1 MIAFCPH
8 CDNEFYVPVD
18 LGGTKVKCSKCK
30 KKVLA
35 PEAPDVSEVAVDSVS
50 IQGAALLGVSGTG
63 VVGGQPK
70 RAVNSRQQKAAVDD
84 EQPKPVVDDQQ
95 AEPSVDNQQP
105 KSPVDDQQARL
116 AVGAGLRKP
125 VIPSGGRPRL
135 GLSLRPTMP
144 RKSGSRG
151 PAQSLKDS
159 LKKKKRL
166 NIYRGLNRLVFVLSV
181 IALMLGLPE
190 IIVYMIDRSV
200 WRMKDIMGFFV
211 PLPLAA
217 FVCVWAVYGVCL
229 CIVRGFS
236 EVLRGSRSSGLK
248 RLAFVVSLLPLLP
261 GVSFAVRD
269 LVTKPHL
276 RMKEVLG
283 YFIYWPVAGFVGV
296 WIVYIA
302 VLFVLRGFYDKN
314 KSKGLKSRKGRVRQP
329 LETKS
334 VRPGSWR
341 ST

>member
-35 PEAPDVSEVAVDSVS
+35 PEAPDVSEVAVDTVS
-50 IQGAALLGVSGTG
+50 IQGSALFGVSGTG

-70 RAVNSRQQKAAVDD
+70 SAVDT
-84 EQPKPVVDDQQ
+84 QPPKPT
-95 AEPSVDNQQP
+95 VDNQQP
-105 KSPVDDQQARL
+105 KLPVDGEQQEPAVDREQPKPT
-116 AVGAGLRKP
+116 VGAGLRKP

-144 RKSGSRG
+144 RKTGSRG
-151 PAQSLKDS
+151 PAQALKDS

-166 NIYRGLNRLVFVLSV
+166 NIYRGLNRLVFILSLV
-181 IALMLGLPE
+181 ALMLGLPE

-211 PLPLAA
+211 PLPLVA
-217 FVCVWAVYGVCL
+217 FVGVWAVYGVCL

-248 RLAFVVSLLPLLP
+248 RLAFVISLLPLLP
-261 GVSFAVRD
+261 GISLAIRD
-269 LVTKPHL
+269 LTTKPHL
-276 RMKEVLG
+276 RMKEVFG
-283 YFIYWPVAGFVGV
+283 YFIYWPLAGFVGV